1 MSHESK
7 ISKNKKLLLIILVL
21 VGLVLIFSS
30 SYTPV
35 NTETDSDE
43 YINQLEKKLEDFLL
57 NVDGINKVKVIITL
71 DSSMPDV
78 ENKGYYSKT
87 DTTLPYVRGVVI
99 ACTNGGSDYVK
110 AELTDIVSK
119 YLGIGANKVKI
130 TDIKG

>member
-30 SYTPV
+30 SYTTE

-71 DSSMPDV
+71 ESTMPDN
-78 ENKGYYSKT
+78 EST
-87 DTTLPYVRGVVI
+87 RC
-99 ACTNGGSDYVK
+99 A
-110 AELTDIVSK
+110 
-119 YLGIGANKVKI
+119 
-130 TDIKG
+130 

>member
-30 SYTPV
+30 SYTTE

-71 DSSMPDV
+71 ESTMPDD
-78 ENKGYYSKT
+78 EIKGY
-87 DTTLPYVRGVVI
+87 
-99 ACTNGGSDYVK
+99 
-110 AELTDIVSK
+110 
-119 YLGIGANKVKI
+119 
-130 TDIKG
+130 